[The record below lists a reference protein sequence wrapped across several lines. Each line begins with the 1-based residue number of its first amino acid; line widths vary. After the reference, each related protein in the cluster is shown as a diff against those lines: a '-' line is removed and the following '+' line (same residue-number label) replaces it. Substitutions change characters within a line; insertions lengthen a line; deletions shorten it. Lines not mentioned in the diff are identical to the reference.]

1 MTKKQKAF
9 YDCLQKLKAEEKGT
23 RLVEAALM
31 RFFKC
36 WEMYEKDG
44 IKDSMTVAMEAT
56 EAFIEYLTRVHLS

>member
-9 YDCLQKLKAEEKGT
+9 YDCLQKLKAGKNGT

-31 RFFKC
+31 KFFKC

-56 EAFIEYLTRVHLS
+56 EALVEYLVRVHLN

>member
-1 MTKKQKAF
+1 MTKKQRAF
-9 YDCLQKLKAEEKGT
+9 YDCLQKLKAEETGT

-31 RFFKC
+31 RFFKN

-56 EAFIEYLTRVHLS
+56 EAFTGYSVKVHLN